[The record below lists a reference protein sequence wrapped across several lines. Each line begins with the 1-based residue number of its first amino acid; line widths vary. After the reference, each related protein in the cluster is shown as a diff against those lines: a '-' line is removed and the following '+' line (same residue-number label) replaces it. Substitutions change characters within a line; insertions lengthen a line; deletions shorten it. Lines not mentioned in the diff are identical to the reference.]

1 MMRSVIL
8 SRVRSALPATALALA
23 LGACAQLES
32 MTDGLFGDSD
42 NEKRVAG
49 ERIALMPRGADVL
62 GTDVAFAGKA
72 IVIPGASRVGDWS
85 QPGGNTENLIG
96 NTDAPLNFN
105 PVWSVEIGVGTSS
118 DSAITATPIIAN
130 GMVFTLDAAANVR
143 AFDVSTGGQV
153 WGTSLAPGEDPSDF
167 YFYSSPGDASEEG
180 YGGGMAYADGR
191 LIVATGFR
199 EVVALDVRTGGRLW
213 SKAVETPFR
222 TAPSVRDGRVY
233 TMNRDNRAWAL
244 DAGSGAEI
252 WTHEVF
258 GETGSVLAS
267 ASPASNSELVIMPY
281 TNGDLYA
288 LRANNGRP
296 LWSDSLT
303 RTGQGDTLSS
313 INDIAGR
320 PVIDGFNVY
329 AISHA
334 GRMVAIDTR
343 SGERLWT
350 RDIAGV
356 QSPVVAGSY
365 LFVVSL
371 EGVLYAIEKT
381 TGRIA
386 WDTYLG
392 RWQDETDREDSV
404 AWSGPLLAQGHLIL
418 LSTDGRMVSINA
430 SNGGV
435 EQTSFLDTGSII
447 APTTANGM
455 LFILNDDGVL
465 TAYQ

>member
-8 SRVRSALPATALALA
+8 SRVRSALPAAAIALS
-23 LGACAQLES
+23 LGACSTLES
-32 MTDGLFGDSD
+32 MSDSIFGSSD
-42 NEKRVAG
+42 NEKRVPG
-49 ERIALMPRGADVL
+49 ERIALMPRGQDVL
-62 GTDVAFAGKA
+62 GTDMSFAGKA
-72 IVIPGASRVGDWS
+72 IVIPGAQHVAEWS

-96 NTDAPLNFN
+96 NTDAPLTFN
-105 PVWSVEIGVGTSS
+105 PVWSVSIGTSSSS
-118 DSAITATPIIAN
+118 DSAITATPIVAN

-143 AFDVSTGGQV
+143 AFDVRSGGQV
-153 WGTSLAPGEDPSDF
+153 WGTSLATGDSPSDF
-167 YFYSSPGDASEEG
+167 YFFSSAGDSPEEG

-191 LIVATGFR
+191 LFVATGFR
-199 EVVALDVRTGGRLW
+199 EIVALDVRTGGRLW
-213 SKAVETPFR
+213 SKKVDTPFH
-222 TAPSVRDGRVY
+222 TAPTARDGRVY

-244 DAGSGAEI
+244 DAATGAEV

-258 GETGSVLAS
+258 GETGSILAS
-267 ASPASNSELVIMPY
+267 ASPAANAEIVVMPY
-281 TNGDLYA
+281 TNGDVYA

-303 RTGQGDTLSS
+303 RTGEGDTLSS

-320 PVIDGFNVY
+320 PVIDGFSVY

-350 RDIAGV
+350 RNIAGV
-356 QSPVVAGSY
+356 QTPVVAGQY

-371 EGVLYAIEKT
+371 DGVLYAIDKP

-392 RWQDETDREDSV
+392 RWEDEQDREDTV

-418 LSTDGRMVSINA
+418 LSTDGRMVSVNA
-430 SNGGV
+430 ANGAV
-435 EQTSFLDTGSII
+435 EQTSFLDTGSIV
-447 APTTANGM
+447 APITANGM
-455 LFILNDDGVL
+455 LFILNDDGEL

>member
-8 SRVRSALPATALALA
+8 SRMRAAAPAAAMALA
-23 LGACAQLES
+23 LGACAQIES
-32 MTDGLFGDSD
+32 ISDSLFGGGD
-42 NEKRVAG
+42 NEKRVPG
-49 ERIALMPRGADVL
+49 ERIALMPRGQDVL
-62 GTDVAFAGKA
+62 GTDAAFAGKA
-72 IVIPGASRVGDWS
+72 IVIPGAQRMGDWT

-105 PVWSVEIGVGTSS
+105 PVWSVSIGTSTSS
-118 DSAITATPIIAN
+118 DSAITAMPIIAD

-143 AFDVSTGGQV
+143 AFDVNSGGQV
-153 WGTSLAPGEDPSDF
+153 WGTSLAPGEGPSDF
-167 YFYSSPGDASEEG
+167 YFFSGAGDAPEEG
-180 YGGGMAYADGR
+180 FGGGIAYANGR
-191 LIVATGFR
+191 LFVTTGFS
-199 EVVALDVRTGGRLW
+199 EVVALDVRTGGKLW
-213 SKAVETPFR
+213 SKKVQTPFR
-222 TAPSVRDGRVY
+222 TAPTVRDGRVY
-233 TMNRDNRAWAL
+233 TMNRENRAWAL
-244 DAGSGAEI
+244 DAGTGAEV

-258 GETGSVLAS
+258 AETGAVLAS
-267 ASPASNSELVIMPY
+267 VSPAANSELVIMPY

-303 RTGQGDTLSS
+303 RTGQGETLSS

-320 PVIDGFNVY
+320 PVIDGFSVY

-334 GRMVAIDTR
+334 GRMVGIDLR

-356 QSPVVAGSY
+356 QTPVVAGAY
-365 LFVVSL
+365 LFVVSV
-371 EGVLYAIEKT
+371 EGVLYAIDKA

-392 RWQDETDREDSV
+392 RWRDEADREDTVS
-404 AWSGPLLAQGHLIL
+404 WSGPLLAQGHLIL
-418 LSTDGRMVSINA
+418 LSTDGRMVSVNA
-430 SNGGV
+430 ATGNV
-435 EQTSFLDTGSII
+435 ESSSALGTGTII
-447 APTTANGM
+447 APNTANGM
-455 LFILNDDGVL
+455 LFILNDDGQL